1 MAYVIAGYIRVS
13 THEQATDSLSLKR
26 QKELVEQHGATLI
39 FEEVETASKRKKRPK
54 LEALLELVKTGK
66 VHLVITPRLDRISRS
81 SRELYHMLGVIED
94 AGADIKFLDYPN
106 LDIKTPEGKML
117 IAALCM
123 IAEMESKNLSE
134 RVKNEKRYCR
144 KNQYANSIAPLGY
157 DTEDNQYKLDR
168 GPFLCLISEDKPKEP
183 GPEFEGRKLDDL
195 LKEAIHMFIL
205 TKSVRATL
213 ARFYDKYGIQRVK
226 GKRGGSKR
234 LLSWSLDGFMGW
246 MRNPVLQ
253 GHTLYLPGV
262 SEDNSELNELDK
274 TTLIQNTHAEERL
287 ISPQD
292 WLNILEAIETSR
304 RIGKAYEKNAASGQ
318 LYSQYAYLNGLVYCH
333 QCHARCTPK
342 TAKKGKYQYFACR
355 YAGAGCSN
363 HGSAQKSEVELKLC
377 QELVRASQLMRRE
390 AMDARKPT
398 VSFEYFK
405 LNFRGASQGEFDKV
419 AATTHPQFKY
429 WKNPTG
435 WQVQSTIEKLRKS
448 REELELIE
456 NPHHSIEV
464 AKQQL
469 DKEIAEEERRE
480 RSALDKTAAEL
491 IFNGDNLMFW
501 QTLSNDDKVSVYS
514 KVVDRIYIH
523 DGEVVQIN
531 LRTEPENEVESLW
544 TMSSQSS
551 DVIINAS
558 S

>member
-1 MAYVIAGYIRVS
+1 MNW
-13 THEQATDSLSLKR
+13 
-26 QKELVEQHGATLI
+26 
-39 FEEVETASKRKKRPK
+39 
-54 LEALLELVKTGK
+54 
-66 VHLVITPRLDRISRS
+66 
-81 SRELYHMLGVIED
+81 
-94 AGADIKFLDYPN
+94 IK
-106 LDIKTPEGKML
+106 
-117 IAALCM
+117 
-123 IAEMESKNLSE
+123 
-134 RVKNEKRYCR
+134 
-144 KNQYANSIAPLGY
+144 
-157 DTEDNQYKLDR
+157 
-168 GPFLCLISEDKPKEP
+168 
-183 GPEFEGRKLDDL
+183 
-195 LKEAIHMFIL
+195 
-205 TKSVRATL
+205 
-213 ARFYDKYGIQRVK
+213 
-226 GKRGGSKR
+226 
-234 LLSWSLDGFMGW
+234 
-246 MRNPVLQ
+246 NPVLQ

-262 SEDNSELNELDK
+262 SEINTDINDPDK
-274 TTLIQNTHAEERL
+274 TTLIQNSHPEERL
-287 ISPQD
+287 ITPQD
-292 WLNILEAIETSR
+292 WLNILEAMETSR
-304 RIGKAYEKNAASGQ
+304 RIGKAYEKNSKSGQ

-363 HGSAQKSEVELKLC
+363 HGSVHKSEVEIKLC
-377 QELVRASQLMRRE
+377 QELVRSSQLMRKE
-390 AMDARKPT
+390 AMDARGPS
-398 VSFEYFK
+398 VSRQYLILSFQ
-405 LNFRGASQGEFDKV
+405 GAPKEEFQKV

-448 REELELIE
+448 REELDLIE

-491 IFNGDNLMFW
+491 IFNGNNLLFW

-531 LRTEPENEVESLW
+531 LRTEREHAVESLW
-544 TMSSQSS
+544 TTSSQSS
-551 DVIINAS
+551 NAIINAS